1 MAQKLHSLTNLHQY
15 SQTNFINIELE
26 WPIGH
31 NWVVIDPPVASVL
44 ISHDFQR
51 NLGLLWQLIGQ
62 KTLSD
67 LKTTEENSD
76 LLHEYHK
83 FVLFA

>member
-1 MAQKLHSLTNLHQY
+1 MHQY
-15 SQTNFINIELE
+15 SQIDFNNIELE

-31 NWVVIDPPVASVL
+31 NWAVIDPPVAPVL

-51 NLGLLWQLIGQ
+51 NLGPLWQLIGQ

-67 LKTTEENSD
+67 LETTEENSD